1 MSNPSEDRELDR
13 TPAPPRH
20 ATLQAALD
28 LIDQGFT
35 LIDRDLRLVAW
46 NRTFLNLLEFPDSLA
61 FVGAPFE
68 GFIRY
73 NAERGEYG
81 TGNVEEFVRLRI
93 EAAHTFEP
101 HCFERARPDGT
112 IIQIRGVP
120 VPGHGFVTIYSDVT
134 SQRKA
139 ERAIQEH
146 AADLETQV
154 AQRTAELHRS
164 SSQLR
169 LITDSVPALIAY
181 FDADRHY
188 RYINRGYHEW
198 FGLDPAQ
205 PERVSAKAYL
215 GADTYAGIKHNVVRA
230 LGGESVNFEYDVTT
244 KTGRS
249 LVARTTLIPE
259 IRPDGTVA
267 GCFELT
273 FDITDQL
280 RAQAMLVQA
289 QKMEALGQLTGGLA
303 HDFNNILTVVLGN
316 LEALQRERSDTSDV
330 AEFVVPAIEAARRGA
345 DLIRRL
351 LSFARKQ
358 PLVARETETGDVVAE
373 VMRLVRRSIPEDRN
387 LSADEPGG
395 PTWALTDPQ
404 LLQSSLL
411 NLILN
416 ARDATSTGGH
426 ITLHGELRELRAEA
440 AAALELEAGA
450 YVAISVRDDG
460 CGMDE
465 ATIAR
470 IFEPFFTT
478 KDVGSGT
485 GLGMAMVYGF
495 VKQSGGG
502 IEVRSKPGLGT
513 TVTLWLPACD
523 SPEAGDLAA
532 RDFKEACG
540 ESQGLALLVE
550 DDRNV
555 RQVVRRDLL
564 ALGYSVLEAENGS
577 EALAILDRTPS
588 IALVLTD
595 MVMPGGID
603 GRVVAT
609 HARLHCRVPR
619 VAMMSGYAAGESC
632 GEDVHV
638 LGKPFTRDQLAAWL
652 RTVSA
657 T

>member
-1 MSNPSEDRELDR
+1 MSNPSEDRDNV
-13 TPAPPRH
+13 PAPPRH

-35 LIDRDLRLVAW
+35 LIDRDLRMVAW

-81 TGNVEEFVRLRI
+81 AGNVEEFVRPRI
-93 EAAHTFEP
+93 DAARTFEP
-101 HCFERARPDGT
+101 HCFERVRPDGT

-139 ERAIQEH
+139 ELAIQAH
-146 AADLETQV
+146 AADLEAQV
-154 AQRTAELHRS
+154 AERTAELQRS

-181 FDADRHY
+181 FDAERHY

-198 FGLDPAQ
+198 FGLDPSH
-205 PERVSAKAYL
+205 PERISAKAYL
-215 GADTYAGIKHNVVRA
+215 GASTYAGIKHNVFRA
-230 LGGESVNFEYDVTT
+230 LGGQSVSFEYDVTT
-244 KTGRS
+244 KMGKP

-259 IRPDGTVA
+259 IRPDGKVA

-273 FDITDQL
+273 FDITEQL

-316 LEALQRERSDTSDV
+316 LEALRRERSDSGDV
-330 AEFVVPAIEAARRGA
+330 AEFVVPAIEAAQRGA
-345 DLIRRL
+345 ELIRRL

-358 PLVARETETGDVVAE
+358 PLVVRETETGTVVAE

-387 LSADEPGG
+387 LLADEPSS
-395 PTWALTDPQ
+395 PTWAITDPQ

-426 ITLHGELRELRAEA
+426 ITLRSEVRELHAEA
-440 AAALELEAGA
+440 AVALDLEVGT
-450 YVAISVRDDG
+450 YVAVSVCDDG

-465 ATIAR
+465 ATLAR
-470 IFEPFFTT
+470 VFEPFFTT
-478 KDVGSGT
+478 KDVGLGT
-485 GLGMAMVYGF
+485 GLGMAMVHGF

-523 SPEAGDLAA
+523 PPEAGDLAA
-532 RDFKEACG
+532 RDFNETRC
-540 ESQGLALLVE
+540 EPQGLALLVE

-609 HARLHCRVPR
+609 HARQHCRVPR
-619 VAMMSGYAAGESC
+619 VALMSGYAAGDPNE
-632 GEDVHV
+632 EDIPV

-652 RTVSA
+652 RIEPA

>member
-1 MSNPSEDRELDR
+1 MTAMSKPDDDSDPE
-13 TPAPPRH
+13 TPRH

-46 NRTFLNLLEFPDSLA
+46 NRTFLQLLEFPDTLA
-61 FVGAPFE
+61 YRGAPFD

-81 TGNVEEFVRLRI
+81 EGDIDEVVRQRVQ
-93 EAAHTFEP
+93 AARAFEP
-101 HCFERARPDGT
+101 HSFERVRPDGT
-112 IIQIRGVP
+112 VIRVRGVP
-120 VPGHGFVTIYSDVT
+120 VPGHGFVTVYTDVT
-134 SQRKA
+134 SQRNA
-139 ERAIQEH
+139 ELAIQQH
-146 AADLETQV
+146 AAALEVQV
-154 AQRTAELHRS
+154 AQRTAELERS
-164 SSQLR
+164 SAQLR
-169 LITDSVPALIAY
+169 LITDSVPARIAY
-181 FDADRHY
+181 FEADRRY

-198 FGLDPAQ
+198 FGLNPAH
-205 PERVSAKAYL
+205 PERISAKAYL
-215 GADTYAGIKHNVVRA
+215 GAATYAGIKHNVFRA
-230 LGGESVNFEYDVTT
+230 LGGESVSFEYDVTT
-244 KTGRS
+244 KMGKA

-259 IRPDGTVA
+259 IRADGTVA

-273 FDITDQL
+273 FDITEQL

-316 LEALQRERSDTSDV
+316 LEALRRERRDSGDV
-330 AEFVVPAIEAARRGA
+330 AEYVTPAIEAARRGA
-345 DLIRRL
+345 ELIRRL

-358 PLVARETETGDVVAE
+358 PLVVRETEAGAVVTE
-373 VMRLVRRSIPEDRN
+373 VLRLVQRSIPEDRR
-387 LSADEPGG
+387 LTAEGADVAA
-395 PTWALTDPQ
+395 WALTDPQ

-416 ARDATSTGGH
+416 ARDATATGGH
-426 ITLHGELRELRAEA
+426 IALTAAPRELGTEA
-440 AAALELEAGA
+440 AARLELEAGT
-450 YVAISVRDDG
+450 YVAVSVADDG

-465 ATIAR
+465 ATLAR
-470 IFEPFFTT
+470 VFEPFFTT
-478 KDVGSGT
+478 KGMGSGT

-502 IEVRSKPGLGT
+502 IEVRSRPGQGT

-523 SPEAGDLAA
+523 PPDTGDLAA
-532 RDFKEACG
+532 QDQQDAGRG
-540 ESQGLALLVE
+540 PQGLALLVE
-550 DDRNV
+550 DDRQV

-609 HARLHCRVPR
+609 HARVHCRVPR
-619 VAMMSGYAAGESC
+619 VALMSGYAA
-632 GEDVHV
+632 DAAPDDWLPV
-638 LGKPFTRDQLAAWL
+638 LGKPFTRGQLAAWL
-652 RTVSA
+652 DQAASK
-657 T
+657 

>member
-1 MSNPSEDRELDR
+1 MTAMSKPDDDSDPE
-13 TPAPPRH
+13 TPRH

-46 NRTFLNLLEFPDSLA
+46 NRTFLQLLEFPDTLA
-61 FVGAPFE
+61 YRGAPFD

-81 TGNVEEFVRLRI
+81 EGDIDEVVRQRVQ
-93 EAAHTFEP
+93 AARAFEP
-101 HCFERARPDGT
+101 HSFERVRPDGT
-112 IIQIRGVP
+112 VIRVRGVP
-120 VPGHGFVTIYSDVT
+120 VPGHGFVTVYTDVT
-134 SQRKA
+134 SQRNA
-139 ERAIQEH
+139 ELAIQQH
-146 AADLETQV
+146 AAALEVQV
-154 AQRTAELHRS
+154 AQRTAELERS
-164 SSQLR
+164 SAQLR

-181 FDADRHY
+181 FDADRRY

-198 FGLDPAQ
+198 FGLNPAH
-205 PERVSAKAYL
+205 PERISAKAYL
-215 GADTYAGIKHNVVRA
+215 GAATYAGIKHNVFRA
-230 LGGESVNFEYDVTT
+230 LGGESVSFEYDVTT
-244 KTGRS
+244 KMGKA

-259 IRPDGTVA
+259 IRADGTVA

-273 FDITDQL
+273 FDITEQL

-316 LEALQRERSDTSDV
+316 LEALRRERRDSGDV
-330 AEFVVPAIEAARRGA
+330 AEYVTPAIEAARRGA
-345 DLIRRL
+345 ELIRRL

-358 PLVARETETGDVVAE
+358 PLVVRETEAGAVVTE
-373 VMRLVRRSIPEDRN
+373 VLRLVQRSIPEDRR
-387 LSADEPGG
+387 LTAEGADVAA
-395 PTWALTDPQ
+395 WALTDPQ

-416 ARDATSTGGH
+416 ARDATATGGH
-426 ITLHGELRELRAEA
+426 IALTAAPRELGTEA
-440 AAALELEAGA
+440 AARLELEAGT
-450 YVAISVRDDG
+450 YVAVSVADDG

-465 ATIAR
+465 ATLAR
-470 IFEPFFTT
+470 VFEPFFTT
-478 KDVGSGT
+478 KGMGSGT

-502 IEVRSKPGLGT
+502 IEVRSRPGQGT

-523 SPEAGDLAA
+523 PPDTGDLAA
-532 RDFKEACG
+532 QDQQDAGRG
-540 ESQGLALLVE
+540 PQGLALLVE
-550 DDRNV
+550 DDRQV

-609 HARLHCRVPR
+609 HARVHCRVPR
-619 VAMMSGYAAGESC
+619 VALMSGYAA
-632 GEDVHV
+632 DAAPDDWLPV
-638 LGKPFTRDQLAAWL
+638 LGKPFTRGQLAAWL
-652 RTVSA
+652 DQAASK
-657 T
+657 

>member
-1 MSNPSEDRELDR
+1 MSRSRHDDD
-13 TPAPPRH
+13 TDGTPPRNS
-20 ATLQAALD
+20 ALQAALD
-28 LIDQGFT
+28 LIDEGFT

-46 NRTFLNLLEFPDSLA
+46 NSTFLQMLEFPDALA
-61 FVGAPFE
+61 YVGAPFE

-81 TGNVEEFVRLRI
+81 SGDIAEVVRRRVQ
-93 EAAHTFEP
+93 AARMFEP
-101 HCFERARPDGT
+101 HSFERERPDGT
-112 IIQIRGVP
+112 IIHVRGVP
-120 VPGHGFVTIYSDVT
+120 VPGHGFVTVYSDVT
-134 SQRKA
+134 AQRNA
-139 ERAIQEH
+139 ERAIHQH
-146 AADLETQV
+146 AATLEAQV
-154 AQRTAELHRS
+154 AQRTAELERS
-164 SSQLR
+164 GAQLR

-188 RYINRGYHEW
+188 RYVNRGYHEW
-198 FGLDPAQ
+198 FGLDPAH
-205 PERVSAKAYL
+205 PERISAKAYL
-215 GADTYAGIKHNVVRA
+215 GAATYAGIKHNVLRA
-230 LGGESVNFEYDVTT
+230 LAGQSVSFEYDVTT
-244 KTGRS
+244 NAGQK

-259 IRPDGTVA
+259 IRADGTVA

-273 FDITDQL
+273 FDITEQL

-316 LEALQRERSDTSDV
+316 LEGLRRERRDTGDE
-330 AEFVVPAIEAARRGA
+330 AEFVVPAIEAAHRGA
-345 DLIRRL
+345 EMIRRL

-358 PLVARETETGDVVAE
+358 PLVVRETEAGAVVSE
-373 VMRLVRRSIPEDRN
+373 VLRLVQRSIPEDRK
-387 LSADEPGG
+387 LSAEGTDAAA
-395 PTWALTDPQ
+395 WALTDPQ

-416 ARDATSTGGH
+416 ARDATASGGH
-426 ITLHGELRELRAEA
+426 ITLKAVESELGTEA
-440 AAALELEAGA
+440 AARLDLEAGS
-450 YVAISVRDDG
+450 YVAVSVSDDG
-460 CGMDE
+460 CGMDD
-465 ATIAR
+465 ATLAR
-470 IFEPFFTT
+470 VFEPFFTT
-478 KDVGSGT
+478 KGMGSGT

-502 IEVRSKPGLGT
+502 IEVRSKLGQGT

-523 SPEAGDLAA
+523 PPDTGELNAQDLHDAG
-532 RDFKEACG
+532 REP
-540 ESQGLALLVE
+540 QGLALLVE
-550 DDRNV
+550 DDRQV

-609 HARLHCRVPR
+609 HARVHCKVPR
-619 VAMMSGYAAGESC
+619 VALMSGYAAPAAS
-632 GEDVHV
+632 EDGLPV
-638 LGKPFTRDQLAAWL
+638 LGKPFTRGQLAAWL
-652 RTVSA
+652 TQPA
-657 T
+657 PK

>member
-1 MSNPSEDRELDR
+1 MSKPDDDSDPE
-13 TPAPPRH
+13 TPRH

-46 NRTFLNLLEFPDSLA
+46 NRTFLQLLEFPDTLA
-61 FVGAPFE
+61 YRGAPFD

-81 TGNVEEFVRLRI
+81 EGDIDEVVRQRVQ
-93 EAAHTFEP
+93 AARAFEP
-101 HCFERARPDGT
+101 HSFERVRPDGT
-112 IIQIRGVP
+112 VIRVRGVP
-120 VPGHGFVTIYSDVT
+120 VPGHGFVTVYTDVT
-134 SQRKA
+134 SQRNA
-139 ERAIQEH
+139 ELAIQQH
-146 AADLETQV
+146 AAALEVQV
-154 AQRTAELHRS
+154 AQRTAELERS
-164 SSQLR
+164 SAQLR

-181 FDADRHY
+181 FDADRRY

-198 FGLDPAQ
+198 FGLNPAH
-205 PERVSAKAYL
+205 PERISAKAYL
-215 GADTYAGIKHNVVRA
+215 GAATYAGIKHNVFRA
-230 LGGESVNFEYDVTT
+230 LGGESVSFEYDVTT
-244 KTGRS
+244 KMGKA

-259 IRPDGTVA
+259 IRADGTVA

-273 FDITDQL
+273 FDITEQL

-316 LEALQRERSDTSDV
+316 LEALRRERRDSGDV
-330 AEFVVPAIEAARRGA
+330 AEYVTPAIEAARRGA
-345 DLIRRL
+345 ELIRRL

-358 PLVARETETGDVVAE
+358 PLVVRETEAGAVVTE
-373 VMRLVRRSIPEDRN
+373 VLRLVQRSIPEDRR
-387 LSADEPGG
+387 LTAEGADVAA
-395 PTWALTDPQ
+395 WALTDPQ

-416 ARDATSTGGH
+416 ARDATATGGH
-426 ITLHGELRELRAEA
+426 IALTAAPRELGTEA
-440 AAALELEAGA
+440 AARLELEAGT
-450 YVAISVRDDG
+450 YVAVSVADDG

-465 ATIAR
+465 ATLAR
-470 IFEPFFTT
+470 VFEPFFTT
-478 KDVGSGT
+478 KGMGSGT

-502 IEVRSKPGLGT
+502 IEVRSRPGQGT

-523 SPEAGDLAA
+523 PPDTGDLAA
-532 RDFKEACG
+532 QDQQDAGRG
-540 ESQGLALLVE
+540 PQGLALLVE
-550 DDRNV
+550 DDRQV

-609 HARLHCRVPR
+609 HARVHCRVPR
-619 VAMMSGYAAGESC
+619 VALMSGYAA
-632 GEDVHV
+632 DAAPDDWLPV
-638 LGKPFTRDQLAAWL
+638 LGKPFTRGQLAAWL
-652 RTVSA
+652 DQAASK
-657 T
+657 